1 MNPTTKEKL
10 DAALADSK
18 VFKLMSEEDQ
28 TRLTASLQKA
38 DDEQALQAI
47 AVLSNHEQ
55 VYNANEQKRLDA
67 AASQIAMAEQIHQAI
82 KKADQLIMKQDE
94 SAEQADN
101 LQKLQSMEQE
111 INSLDQKPTKKKK
124 LFGVF

>member
-10 DAALADSK
+10 DAALANSK

-55 VYNANEQKRLDA
+55 VYNTNEQKRLDA

-94 SAEQADN
+94 NAEQADN